1 MKLLKIR
8 TGLEP
13 ENVNSYEE
21 HFGCKPSILTEKS
34 RSSVD
39 KLEWMSR
46 KSKRGLLGASNESV
60 LEESDSALSSP
71 NHGVNRILIVKQHY

>member
-60 LEESDSALSSP
+60 LEESAPLSSP
-71 NHGVNRILIVKQHY
+71 NHGVNRILIVKQYY